1 MTSTDA
7 SSASFMH
14 LPLTMPTS
22 TVAGDILLT
31 ACQRSITLNAEFV
44 EEVIRR
50 TLDNAREPTASPA
63 LMPAMPHAWAQAAL
77 VEPSLR
83 YVIGMMSLGRTTTD
97 TMVALMAAQLRGAS
111 GEVETLS
118 RTAHDEAVKSIQAA
132 TSATGAVMSQ
142 CLGAA
147 SQFSSLGDRNR
158 AG

>member
-1 MTSTDA
+1 MTPTDA
-7 SSASFMH
+7 PSTFVP
-14 LPLTMPTS
+14 LPMTMPGGTA
-22 TVAGDILLT
+22 AGDILLA

-50 TLDNAREPTASPA
+50 TLDTTRGPSASASLVPG
-63 LMPAMPHAWAQAAL
+63 MPHAWAQSTL

-83 YVIGMMSLGRTTTD
+83 YVIGLMSLGRTTTD
-97 TMVALMAAQLRGAS
+97 TMVALMAAQMRGAS

-118 RTAHDEAVKSIQAA
+118 RNAHDDAIKAVQAA

-147 SQFSSLGDRNR
+147 GHFTELGDRYR